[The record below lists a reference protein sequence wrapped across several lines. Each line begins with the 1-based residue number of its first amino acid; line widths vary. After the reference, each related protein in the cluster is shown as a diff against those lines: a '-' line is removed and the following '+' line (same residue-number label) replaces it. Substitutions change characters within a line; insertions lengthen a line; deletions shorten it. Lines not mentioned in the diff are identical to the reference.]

1 MGGHGPRGRFG
12 REHDTSHEHPG
23 GHPGARMH
31 GRGMHVGA
39 RIRLLEVLAA
49 ASPDARLG
57 ISEVADAIG
66 VDQPRASRLVADA
79 AGRGLVSREVD
90 PRDARKSVLSI
101 TEAGRAF
108 LEQIRSG
115 RRSAVTDA
123 LAGFSDEEAAQLA
136 ELLTR
141 FVAAWRP

>member
-1 MGGHGPRGRFG
+1 
-12 REHDTSHEHPG
+12 
-23 GHPGARMH
+23 MH